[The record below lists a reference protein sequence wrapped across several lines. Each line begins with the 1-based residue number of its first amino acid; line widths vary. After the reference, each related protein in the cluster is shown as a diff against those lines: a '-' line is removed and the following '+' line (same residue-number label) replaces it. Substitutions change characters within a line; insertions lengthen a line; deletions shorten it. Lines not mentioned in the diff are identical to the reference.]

1 MFLWY
6 TSRASAGCVVFGA
19 YLANWLRARME
30 RMALAALPGWNV
42 RGCHGWSLDIQSVN
56 VSSPMPSRLS
66 SMPYDA
72 SIVAT

>member
-1 MFLWY
+1 M
-6 TSRASAGCVVFGA
+6 SAGVGGGGA
-19 YLANWLRARME
+19 YCANRLRPRMV
-30 RMALAALPGWNV
+30 RIALAALPGWNV
-42 RGCHGWSLDIQSVN
+42 RGCHGRSWDSQSVK